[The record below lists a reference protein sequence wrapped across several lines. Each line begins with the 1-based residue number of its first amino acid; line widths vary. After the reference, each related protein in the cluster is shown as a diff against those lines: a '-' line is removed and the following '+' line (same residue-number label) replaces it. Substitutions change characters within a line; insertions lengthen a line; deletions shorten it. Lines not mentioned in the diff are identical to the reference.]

1 MGLIYLNSFLK
12 KGYTVFGVS
21 RKLTIQNQIRLKE
34 LEILD
39 KVKILDLEINNLDEI
54 KKLIYEISPDEIYN
68 LAGVS
73 SVGYSFINP
82 VETFESI
89 TKI

>member
-1 MGLIYLNSFLK
+1 MKNDTAIIFGITGQDGAYLSQFLLK

-21 RKLTIQNQIRLKE
+21 RKLTIQNQIRLKK

-68 LAGVS
+68 LAG
-73 SVGYSFINP
+73 
-82 VETFESI
+82 
-89 TKI
+89 